1 MSLHAIYD
9 AASGRILHMVRGS
22 AATVEANTPAGG
34 AALESVV
41 EDPIDPATDRI
52 DVSGAPCRVARE
64 PLALDPSCT
73 LAQLAALDL
82 PADAVVKIGVGGV
95 LAPGDLA
102 AFAALRAGLEPVT
115 TTLEIDPF
123 PFAPYAGVIVV

>member
-1 MSLHAIYD
+1 
-9 AASGRILHMVRGS
+9 MVRGS
-22 AATVEANTPAGG
+22 AATVAANTPEGC
-34 AALESVV
+34 AALESPLD
-41 EDPIDPATDRI
+41 DPLDQSRDRI
-52 DVSGAPCRVARE
+52 AVGPVPARLPRP

-102 AFAALRAGLEPVT
+102 AFAAMRAGQAPVE

-123 PFAPYAGVIVV
+123 PFAPHAGTIIV